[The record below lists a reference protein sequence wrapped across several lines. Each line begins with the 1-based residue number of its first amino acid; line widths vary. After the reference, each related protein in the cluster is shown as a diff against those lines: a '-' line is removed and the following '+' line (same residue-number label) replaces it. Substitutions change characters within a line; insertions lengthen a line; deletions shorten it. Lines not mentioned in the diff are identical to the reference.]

1 MPDTGQVIY
10 WDANVFLSYVN
21 EITDRMP
28 VLDALLE
35 IAADSR
41 GATTLYTSE
50 LSRVEVA
57 FASSEQKQR
66 SLDEE
71 IEQRIDSLW
80 TDSGAVVLVEFHSGI
95 AQTARTLMR
104 HAITH
109 GWSLK
114 PYDAVHLATAEW
126 LSTVGIT
133 VDEFH
138 TYDKELVKYGSIVG
152 FRITEPYTPQPR
164 ML

>member
-1 MPDTGQVIY
+1 MLDTRRVIY

-21 EITDRMP
+21 GITDRMP

-35 IAADSR
+35 DSANDS
-41 GATTLYTSE
+41 GSIKLYTSE

-71 IEQRIDSLW
+71 IERRIDSLW
-80 TDSGAVVLVEFHSGI
+80 TDPDAVVLVEFHSGI
-95 AQTARTLMR
+95 AQTARTLIR
-104 HAITH
+104 HAITNS
-109 GWSLK
+109 WSLK

-126 LSTVGIT
+126 LSGAGIT

-138 TYDKELVKYGSIVG
+138 TYDKSLMKYGSIVG
-152 FRITEPYTPQPR
+152 FRVTEPYTPQPR